1 MSKYIA
7 QLNYTFT
14 PATRTVDFRAQIG
27 FDPRYLLAISNL
39 TANQIIYTAGISG
52 FGISSIDATGRIL
65 TLQYN
70 TQLMNA
76 SDILQFHYDD
86 QSDALADVNAMMSG
100 TADPDRS
107 IGGPGAWMK
116 EPVVQELLR
125 RLIVEV
131 RALNIVTAQGLGNSD
146 IDIDT
151 MVNGLYADM
160 TI

>member
-14 PATRTVDFRAQIG
+14 PSTRTVDFRSQIG
-27 FDPRYLLAISNL
+27 FDARYLLAISNL
-39 TANQIIYTAGISG
+39 TSNQIIYTAGISG
-52 FGISSIDATGRIL
+52 FGFSSIDATGRIL

-70 TQLMNA
+70 TQLM
-76 SDILQFHYDD
+76 SSTDILQFHYDD
-86 QSDALADVNAMMSG
+86 QQDALSDISAMMTG

-107 IGGPGAWMK
+107 VNGLGAWVK
-116 EPVVQELLR
+116 EPTIQELLR

-131 RALNIVTAQGLGNSD
+131 RVGTIVTAHGLGISE
-146 IDIDT
+146 IDVDA
-151 MVNGLYADM
+151 MVSGMYTDM